1 VYLAT
6 SLLKIVEVVW
16 NICDEN
22 FTLFFEDTVNNKVF
36 FSVVLTLLFLI
47 SLATFFVTRGPNVAS
62 LVGTNNLVFL
72 ALAEE
77 KIRLQAAIK
86 QGCASSWLRESFLS
100 EPAIALTPGV
110 RHGTPGRQEDLD
122 GLAAQLDSSVVLI
135 VGKHSLGSGFFISPD
150 LIVTNRHVVDAE
162 AGSSLWVTNRVM
174 KKIVEAKLVIKSP
187 SSNIM
192 QADFA
197 VLRLTTPVPATT
209 ALTIVK
215 DPVRLSS
222 VVAAGYP
229 GVVVR
234 TDASLKNLLNGNSGQ
249 APETVL
255 TIGEVSV
262 VQPQENGIKLVIH
275 TAEISPGNSG
285 GPLVDQCGRVVGVN
299 TFVME
304 ADHANS
310 KILYSLSAE
319 TLQDFLTIHSIPF
332 KTTAEACH
340 RRSEKRA

>member
-1 VYLAT
+1 M
-6 SLLKIVEVVW
+6 
-16 NICDEN
+16 
-22 FTLFFEDTVNNKVF
+22 NNKVF
-36 FSVVLTLLFLI
+36 FGVILALLFLI
-47 SLATFFVTRGPNVAS
+47 GLATFFVGREPHVANLIS
-62 LVGTNNLVFL
+62 TNNLVVL

-77 KIRLQAAIK
+77 KIRLQAAISE
-86 QGCASSWLRESFLS
+86 GCASTWLRESFMP
-100 EPAIALTPGV
+100 EPAIAIALAPGAPLATPG
-110 RHGTPGRQEDLD
+110 TEQDLD
-122 GLAAQLDSSVVLI
+122 GLAAVLDSSVVLI
-135 VGKHSLGSGFFISPD
+135 VGKHSLGTGFFISPD
-150 LIVTNRHVVDAE
+150 LIVTNRHVVDTE
-162 AGSSLWVTNRVM
+162 DGDSLWVTNRVM
-174 KKIVEAKLVIKSP
+174 KSTVEAKLVTKSP

-197 VLRLTTPVPATT
+197 VLRLDTPVSATT
-209 ALTIVK
+209 ALTIAK

-234 TDASLKNLLNGNSGQ
+234 TDPGLKNLLNGNSEQ

-262 VQPQENGIKLVIH
+262 VQPQANGITLVIH

-304 ADHANS
+304 ANHANS

-319 TLQDFLTIHSIPF
+319 TLQNFLTNHGIPF
-332 KTTAEACH
+332 KTTAEPCH
-340 RRSEKRA
+340 RRSVKRP